1 MSHSEASQE
10 ANEAATHLTEALTA
24 AASTRDTLSEQ
35 LKVSQT
41 KLREK
46 TSSLRNLQLA
56 LEGFQ
61 KQVCKGR
68 WQSYQFSNTQ
78 QKKYLSVRTYLE

>member
-1 MSHSEASQE
+1 MKRASLSHSEASQE
-10 ANEAATHLTEALTA
+10 ATEAGTHLTEALTA
-24 AASTRDTLSEQ
+24 AAATRDSLSEQ
-35 LKVSQT
+35 LRVSQT

-61 KQVCKGR
+61 RQV
-68 WQSYQFSNTQ
+68 NTDR
-78 QKKYLSVRTYLE
+78 S